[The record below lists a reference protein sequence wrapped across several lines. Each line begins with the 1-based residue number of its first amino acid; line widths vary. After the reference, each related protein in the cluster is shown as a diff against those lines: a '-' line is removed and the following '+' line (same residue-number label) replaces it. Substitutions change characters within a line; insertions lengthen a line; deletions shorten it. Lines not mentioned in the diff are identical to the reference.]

1 MSTTSQQRRAYSGPI
16 IFSHGFRPFFLL
28 AGIWAAIAM
37 SIWVVFLTSGT
48 TIPSHLIGADWHM
61 HEMVF
66 GYSSAVIAGFLMT
79 AVPNWTGRMPVV
91 GWPVAALAALWL
103 AGRIALLFSAWLP
116 MLLAP
121 LIDLSFLLV
130 LGAIIARE
138 IIAGKNW
145 RNLAILALVALLSTA
160 NAIFHFE
167 AINGTAFDGYG
178 MRMGVGVIIFLISL
192 IGGRVIPS
200 FTRNWLAHRTP
211 GRLPSPMNRYD
222 LLTLGLS
229 GVTIIAWIIT
239 PETIGVRILTTLA
252 GLLHLIRLARWAG
265 ERTFPEPL
273 VTILHIGYLFV
284 PIGFLMIGIGD
295 MLPGWGRATQI
306 PHAWSAG
313 AVGVMTLA
321 MMTRASLGHSG
332 RPLTATTSITA
343 IYAAVI
349 LAILLR
355 ILAEMMPTVEHLLHI
370 SAMAWIIGFAGF
382 AIAYFPILTRPKH

>member
-1 MSTTSQQRRAYSGPI
+1 
-16 IFSHGFRPFFLL
+16 
-28 AGIWAAIAM
+28 
-37 SIWVVFLTSGT
+37 V
-48 TIPSHLIGADWHM
+48 
-61 HEMVF
+61 
-66 GYSSAVIAGFLMT
+66 
-79 AVPNWTGRMPVV
+79 
-91 GWPVAALAALWL
+91 
-103 AGRIALLFSAWLP
+103 WLP
-116 MLLAP
+116 IFLAP

-130 LGAIIARE
+130 LGGIIARE

-145 RNLAILALVALLSTA
+145 RNLPILALVVLLTTA

-178 MRMGVGVIIFLISL
+178 IRMGLGVIIFLISL
-192 IGGRVIPS
+192 SGGRVIPS
-200 FTRNWLAHRTP
+200 FTRNWLARRTP

-239 PETIGVRILTTLA
+239 PETIEVRILTTLA
-252 GLLHLIRLARWAG
+252 GLLHLIRLVRWAG
-265 ERTFPEPL
+265 ERTFSEPL

-295 MLPGWGRATQI
+295 MLPGWGRAAQI

-321 MMTRASLGHSG
+321 MMTRVSLGHSG
-332 RPLTATTSITA
+332 RPLTATASITA

-349 LAILLR
+349 LAVLLR
-355 ILAEMMPTVEHLLHI
+355 ILAEMLPTVVHLLHM
-370 SAMAWIIGFAGF
+370 SATAWIIGFAGF
-382 AIAYFPILTRPKH
+382 AIVYFPILTRPKD